1 MRFCKQACIS
11 YRFSNPNP
19 NPNPNPNLNPNP
31 NPTRYSSYKS
41 SLFARVKLFS
51 TKALLIACFN
61 PFFQNQANVRFRTA
75 YL

>member
-1 MRFCKQACIS
+1 MDILFEMRFCKQACIS

-41 SLFARVKLFS
+41 SLFAQVKVFSIKSVTHRVF
-51 TKALLIACFN
+51 
-61 PFFQNQANVRFRTA
+61 
-75 YL
+75 